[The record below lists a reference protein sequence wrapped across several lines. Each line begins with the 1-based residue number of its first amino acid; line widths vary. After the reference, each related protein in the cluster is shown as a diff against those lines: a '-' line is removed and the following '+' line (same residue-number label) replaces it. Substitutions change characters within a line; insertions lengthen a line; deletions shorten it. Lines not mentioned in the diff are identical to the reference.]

1 MNLNMTWWWMAR
13 LIYWQQE
20 LKRNDTWHT
29 FDERETKSKK
39 KTSFLYSLCN
49 YCMTHIMGC
58 IFHFD
63 NTLQSSLLSWCHRL
77 RARMTTTPLLRSNP
91 AVLFVIHLYTSIHL
105 QEQRRYKKMQA
116 CHSLWS
122 AWAGWGDFFFLLF
135 WRVEFLTWKLALNP
149 ICTGRHIF
157 GQSCAAA
164 DRENEPSILHNVAW
178 LLSYL
183 PPATLNLATF
193 LQPGKIFQF
202 KDTEGL
208 LFCLLMAL
216 KSRYHQKV
224 KP

>member
-39 KTSFLYSLCN
+39 KKKRLLFLYSLCN

-58 IFHFD
+58 IFHSD

-77 RARMTTTPLLRSNP
+77 RARMTTTPLPRPNP

-105 QEQRRYKKMQA
+105 REQRLYKK
-116 CHSLWS
+116 CRLVTRSDRD
-122 AWAGWGDFFFLLF
+122 GGIFFFF
-135 WRVEFLTWKLALNP
+135 SWRVEFLTWKLALNP

-183 PPATLNLATF
+183 PPCNFKPSYISAASRNLSIQRHWRIT
-193 LQPGKIFQF
+193 
-202 KDTEGL
+202 
-208 LFCLLMAL
+208 FCLLMTL
-216 KSRYHQKV
+216 KSRYQ
-224 KP
+224 

>member
-39 KTSFLYSLCN
+39 KEKTPFLYSLCN
-49 YCMTHIMGC
+49 YCMTHIMAC
-58 IFHFD
+58 IFHSD

-91 AVLFVIHLYTSIHL
+91 AALFVIHLYTSIHL
-105 QEQRRYKKMQA
+105 WEQRLYKK
-116 CHSLWS
+116 CRLVTRSDRPKRV
-122 AWAGWGDFFFLLF
+122 GGTFFFSF
-135 WRVEFLTWKLALNP
+135 FFSSWHVEFLTWKLALNP

-183 PPATLNLATF
+183 PPRNFKPDYVSAASRNLSIQRHWRITF
-193 LQPGKIFQF
+193 FVF
-202 KDTEGL
+202 
-208 LFCLLMAL
+208 
-216 KSRYHQKV
+216 
-224 KP
+224 